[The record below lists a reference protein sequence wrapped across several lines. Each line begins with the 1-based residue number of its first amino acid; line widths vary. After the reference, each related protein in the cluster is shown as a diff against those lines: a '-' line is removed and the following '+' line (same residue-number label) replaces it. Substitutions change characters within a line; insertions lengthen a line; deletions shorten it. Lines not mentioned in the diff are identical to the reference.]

1 MSCAALR
8 VRLTEQRTY
17 QITDAVGPVQ
27 RVIGLT
33 PDELLGP
40 LSNWVDR
47 IHPRDRP
54 PADKLLPTSVG
65 TSTEL
70 HCCVSAP
77 DGDWMIRR
85 HKATRVAQDDLH
97 ILVWESAEATVGP
110 DATEISEELQRFE
123 KRYQAV
129 FEASL
134 DPLFLV
140 DEAGHLLEVS
150 QGVREILGWE
160 PHEALGD
167 HFGDYMGDD
176 DMPQMLE
183 LWRRVIA
190 GESLRAQVD
199 LVHRDGAEI
208 PTEIS
213 ATRVEL
219 DGATHV
225 VAVLRDLRETME
237 LRSALDKVEKRL
249 ARAEKLELV
258 GQLAGGIAH
267 DIQNMLA
274 VITGSARMLKDEAT
288 NDTLRG
294 DAEAILTASKTAS
307 RLTRQL
313 LEFGTPSTDTPRV
326 HLDELLDSLEP
337 LFSRLLPKTVR
348 FDVDIEP
355 DLPALD
361 MRSIE
366 LEQLLV
372 NLLINAA
379 DAVGSSGH
387 IRLRANATGSPEY
400 VVRVGHVHSLN
411 VDAPG
416 ILTRRAD
423 VDAIRADDRRIE
435 RRHIELDLT
444 RLVVDILDLDSERVR
459 DVLHHGLLLQTQ
471 TRLWERAGQLDICR
485 YLPRNGLVAA
495 GDSGNELPRQGV
507 RESFS
512 AAARD
517 LADLLG
523 ASSSAVEGRPR
534 RCRELLDRTPGD
546 DLHVERDG
554 RVVGPV
560 ARLDLDRRPPR

>member
-1 MSCAALR
+1 
-8 VRLTEQRTY
+8 
-17 QITDAVGPVQ
+17 
-27 RVIGLT
+27 
-33 PDELLGP
+33 LLGP
-40 LSNWVDR
+40 LSNWIDR

-70 HCCVSAP
+70 HCRVSAP

-85 HKATRVAQDDLH
+85 HNATRVAQDDLH
-97 ILVWESAEATVGP
+97 ILVWESAETTVGP
-110 DATEISEELQRFE
+110 DATEISEELQKFE

-134 DPLFLV
+134 DPLLLI
-140 DEAGHLLEVS
+140 DDDGHLLEVS
-150 QGVREILGWE
+150 QGVRDILGWE

-167 HFGDYMGDD
+167 HFGDYMRDE
-176 DMPQMLE
+176 DMPKMLE
-183 LWRRVIA
+183 LWKRVVA

-208 PTEIS
+208 PTENS
-213 ATRVEL
+213 ATHVEL

-294 DAEAILTASKTAS
+294 DAEAILAASKTAS
-307 RLTRQL
+307 RLSRQL

-326 HLDELLDSLEP
+326 YLDELLDSLEP

-348 FDVDIEP
+348 LDVDIEP

-387 IRLRANATGSPEY
+387 IRLRANATESPEY
-400 VVRVGHVHSLN
+400 GVELEITDDGVGMTPSIRDRVFEPLYTTKGARGTGLGLSTVARIITKVGGTKHVEATPGEGASFRFELPVAEEPDE
-411 VDAPG
+411 VDADAAPDALDG
-416 ILTRRAD
+416 AAPRHVLAVDDIPSALRYVTRVIESQNWSVTTASS
-423 VDAIRADDRRIE
+423 VDEALAHLNGEHEFDLIVTDYHMSGRTG
-435 RRHIELDLT
+435 LDL
-444 RLVVDILDLDSERVR
+444 LEQAHEVDPDLPVVFVTSNQFFDAPDTV
-459 DVLHHGLLLQTQ
+459 
-471 TRLWERAGQLDICR
+471 AGVVFKP
-485 YLPRNGLVAA
+485 YAP
-495 GDSGNELPRQGV
+495 S
-507 RESFS
+507 
-512 AAARD
+512 
-517 LADLLG
+517 DLLKII
-523 ASSSAVEGRPR
+523 ADALGR
-534 RCRELLDRTPGD
+534 
-546 DLHVERDG
+546 
-554 RVVGPV
+554 
-560 ARLDLDRRPPR
+560 